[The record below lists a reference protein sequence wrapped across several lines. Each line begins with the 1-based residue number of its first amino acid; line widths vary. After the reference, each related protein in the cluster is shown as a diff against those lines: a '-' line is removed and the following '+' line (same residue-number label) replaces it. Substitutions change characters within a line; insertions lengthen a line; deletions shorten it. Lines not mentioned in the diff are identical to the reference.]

1 MLNSCSNCKIKKK
14 INLISLVSK
23 CSNVTVAGKKM
34 HPVLQCYKVCD
45 KNYKKAI
52 KLKQDSTPIAGN
64 IRNNSRGNVVLS
76 YSNSNN
82 NDNKVHQRRI
92 KSNQI
97 YINIKVNN
105 NNNSVK
111 HLNCVSSNYYNVNGV
126 NRRCNYNYNYNYKYQ
141 YKNAFSLDRLPVI
154 NNKHTILTQ
163 GNSNNYKRNYDR
175 NSNKERYKGFEI
187 ENSFISEIQSI
198 IEDYTNTNTNTRTNS
213 NSNNNN
219 GLHIIYSKKRDIINT
234 NRPTTSYAHIK
245 LKNNLRTKSLSPN

>member
-14 INLISLVSK
+14 INLIPLA
-23 CSNVTVAGKKM
+23 VAVKKM
-34 HPVLQCYKVCD
+34 HPVLQSYKVCD
-45 KNYKKAI
+45 KNYKKKI
-52 KLKQDSTPIAGN
+52 KLKQYSTPIGGSTVN
-64 IRNNSRGNVVLS
+64 KSRGNVVLS
-76 YSNSNN
+76 YSNNNSNN
-82 NDNKVHQRRI
+82 NDNKVHHKRI

-105 NNNSVK
+105 NSIK
-111 HLNCVSSNYYNVNGV
+111 HLNCVSSNCYNVNGV
-126 NRRCNYNYNYNYKYQ
+126 NRRYNNYNYNYKY
-141 YKNAFSLDRLPVI
+141 KNAFSQDHLPVI

-163 GNSNNYKRNYDR
+163 GNSSSNN
-175 NSNKERYKGFEI
+175 NKERHKGFEI

-198 IEDYTNTNTNTRTNS
+198 IEDYTNTNTHVNTNS
-213 NSNNNN
+213 NTNAHTNN